1 MGLWLTKLLQLGC
14 IKKPD
19 LITVMSIIISSICS
33 HLVMISRASLGRNAQ
48 AALRCQCLVKPNN
61 RRSFAAQVSPSF
73 SYEIG
78 DASGIKFA
86 SRDLPGPT
94 TYLAVV
100 AKAGTRYQPFPG
112 FSDGLEQFAFKVS
125 SVLTQLGD
133 FKSYS
138 RRSFPTRVSF

>member
-1 MGLWLTKLLQLGC
+1 
-14 IKKPD
+14 
-19 LITVMSIIISSICS
+19 MSTIISSICS
-33 HLVMISRASLGRNAQ
+33 HLVMISRASLGRNAKV
-48 AALRCQCLVKPNN
+48 ALRCQCLIKPNN
-61 RRSFAAQVSPSF
+61 RRSFAAPTSPSF
-73 SYEIG
+73 SYETG

-112 FSDGLEQFAFKVS
+112 FSNGLEEFAFKVS
-125 SVLTQLGD
+125 FVLNQLDD

-138 RRSFPTRVSF
+138 RRSFWTRVSF